1 MSHIFPFRERMGSDM
16 VRENNPCET
25 KKKVM
30 KWKTRLKQEVRG
42 IKGDVVQL
50 VFV

>member
-25 KKKVM
+25 KKSNEM
-30 KWKTRLKQEVRG
+30 ENQT
-42 IKGDVVQL
+42 
-50 VFV
+50 